1 MSFTVIS
8 QWGSV
13 EFGTDEVGYA
23 LRYNS
28 VVTPV
33 TYDGAQASD
42 SYPGGGLVAVGAR
55 QQSGG
60 FQVVLA
66 KGKGGFVSWSLDTS
80 GNHLSSQDLSLDDVR
95 AIESA
100 VNEDINGDG
109 TIGTPEGA
117 PSSDAFEGV
126 SEQGR
131 QATHLLGSSP
141 EYTRTFRVYLNGTR
155 SADQIIAMC
164 GVAHGQSHPDQP
176 NATVFSVEIDEAIS
190 EEDGGQ
196 LVASVTAKYKVKDD
210 EDTDYD
216 PLPWERGDTWKFQT
230 QGVAVPALTYY
241 EGTTPT
247 PLTNSAGDFFE
258 GVTVDEAQQKITIT
272 GNRQAFPSALAAAI
286 TNCVNDAPYL
296 GFATNC
302 VKVQGISGEAASE
315 VVNEQTVWFWKVTVE
330 LLARQSGWNLLLP
343 DIGFNYIDGG
353 VKKRATVKGPDGED
367 IASAN
372 PVALNGN
379 GGLQQGGQLPAILD
393 RRIYKQ
399 ITMSTYF
406 GTPPS

>member
-1 MSFTVIS
+1 
-8 QWGSV
+8 
-13 EFGTDEVGYA
+13 
-23 LRYNS
+23 
-28 VVTPV
+28 
-33 TYDGAQASD
+33 
-42 SYPGGGLVAVGAR
+42 
-55 QQSGG
+55 
-60 FQVVLA
+60 
-66 KGKGGFVSWSLDTS
+66 
-80 GNHLSSQDLSLDDVR
+80 
-95 AIESA
+95 
-100 VNEDINGDG
+100 
-109 TIGTPEGA
+109 
-117 PSSDAFEGV
+117 
-126 SEQGR
+126 
-131 QATHLLGSSP
+131 
-141 EYTRTFRVYLNGTR
+141 
-155 SADQIIAMC
+155 
-164 GVAHGQSHPDQP
+164 
-176 NATVFSVEIDEAIS
+176 
-190 EEDGGQ
+190 
-196 LVASVTAKYKVKDD
+196 
-210 EDTDYD
+210 
-216 PLPWERGDTWKFQT
+216 
-230 QGVAVPALTYY
+230 LTYY
-241 EGTTPT
+241 QGTTPT

>member
-117 PSSDAFEGV
+117 PSGSGVLEGIF
-126 SEQGR
+126 EQGR
-131 QATHLLGSSP
+131 ESTHLLGSSP
-141 EYTRTFRVYLNGTR
+141 EYTRTLRVVMLSAR
-155 SADQIIAMC
+155 SSAEIVALC
-164 GVAHGQSHPDQP
+164 GVSHGSPHPENP
-176 NATVFSVEIDEAIS
+176 NATVFSVEAQEQIS
-190 EEDGGQ
+190 EEDGS
-196 LVASVTAKYKVKDD
+196 LVAVVTAKYKVS
-210 EDTDYD
+210 ESENEWD
-216 PLPWERGDTWKFQT
+216 PLPWERGDVWKFAT

-241 EGTTPT
+241 QGTTPT

>member
-1 MSFTVIS
+1 MSFTLIR

-13 EFGTDEVGYA
+13 EFGTDETGYA
-23 LRYNS
+23 IRSAGN
-28 VVTPV
+28 TWQV
-33 TYDGAQASD
+33 TYEGGQASD
-42 SYPGGGLVAVGAR
+42 SYPGGGLVGIGAR
-55 QQSGG
+55 SQAGG
-60 FQVVLA
+60 FELVLS
-66 KGKGGFVSWSLDTS
+66 KGKGGFVSWSLNSS
-80 GNHLSSQDLSLDDVR
+80 GTQLSSADLSLDDVR
-95 AIESA
+95 SIEEA

-117 PSSDAFEGV
+117 PASDALEGV

-164 GVAHGQSHPDQP
+164 GVAHGQPHPDQP
-176 NATVFSVEIDEAIS
+176 NATVYSVEIDEAIS

-196 LVASVTAKYKVKDD
+196 LVALVTAKYKVKDD
-210 EDTDYD
+210 EDTGYD
-216 PLPWERGDTWKFQT
+216 ALPWERGDTWKFQT

-241 EGTTPT
+241 QGTTPL

-272 GNRQAFPSALAAAI
+272 GNRQSFPSALAAAI
-286 TNCVNDAPYL
+286 TNCVNDSTYL
-296 GFATNC
+296 GFAANC
-302 VKVQGISGEAASE
+302 IKVQGISGEPSSE
-315 VVNEQTVWFWKVTVE
+315 VVDGNTVWFWKVTVE

-343 DIGFNYIDGG
+343 DVGFNFIEGG
-353 VKKRATVKGPDGED
+353 EKKRAMVKGPDGED

-379 GGLQQGGQLPAILD
+379 GGQQPGGQLPAILD

-399 ITMSTYF
+399 ITFSTYF
-406 GTPPS
+406 GS

>member
-1 MSFTVIS
+1 MSFSVIS

-13 EFGTDEVGYA
+13 EFGTDELGYA
-23 LRYNS
+23 IRYNS
-28 VVTPV
+28 NVTPV

-80 GNHLSSQDLSLDDVR
+80 GNHLSSEDLSLDDVR
-95 AIESA
+95 TLESA
-100 VNEDINGDG
+100 VNQDINGDG
-109 TIGTPEGA
+109 IVGTPDGA
-117 PSSDAFEGV
+117 QSGSGVFESI

-131 QATHLLGSSP
+131 ESTHLLGSSP
-141 EYTRTFRVYLNGTR
+141 EYTRTLRVVMLSPR
-155 SADQIIAMC
+155 SSDEIVALC
-164 GVAHGQSHPDQP
+164 GVSHGSPHPDNP
-176 NATVFSVEIDEAIS
+176 NATVFSVEVQEEIS
-190 EEDGGQ
+190 EEDGS
-196 LVASVTAKYKVKDD
+196 LVAIVTAKYKVSENEDD
-210 EDTDYD
+210 WD
-216 PLPWERGDTWKFQT
+216 PMPWERGDVWKFQT

-247 PLTNSAGDFFE
+247 PLTNSAGDFFQ
-258 GVTVDEAQQKITIT
+258 GLTVDEAQQKITIT
-272 GNRQAFPSALAAAI
+272 GARQAFPSGLAAAI

-296 GFATNC
+296 GFSTNC

-315 VVNEQTVWFWKVTVE
+315 VVNDQTVWYWKVTVE

-343 DIGFNYIDGG
+343 DIGFNYIAGG
-353 VKKRATVKGPDGED
+353 EKKRATVKGPDGED
-367 IASAN
+367 IASAD
-372 PVALNGN
+372 PVALNGS
-379 GGLQQGGQLPAILD
+379 GGLQAGGQLPAILD

-406 GTPPS
+406 GTSPS

>member
-1 MSFTVIS
+1 MSFQAIS

-13 EFGTDEVGYA
+13 EFGTDGVGYA
-23 LRYNS
+23 IRFSGN
-28 VVTPV
+28 VTPIS
-33 TYDGAQASD
+33 YEGAQASD

-60 FQVVLA
+60 FQLVLA

-80 GNHLSSQDLSLDDVR
+80 GNQLSSQDLSLDDVR
-95 AIESA
+95 AIENA
-100 VNEDINGDG
+100 VNKDINGDG
-109 TIGTPEGA
+109 IVGTPNDAPPTNGA
-117 PSSDAFEGV
+117 LESI

-131 QATHLLGSSP
+131 EATHLLGSSP
-141 EYTRTFRVYLNGTR
+141 EYTRTLRVVMLSPR
-155 SADQIIAMC
+155 SADEIVALC
-164 GVAHGQSHPDQP
+164 GVSHGSPHPDNL
-176 NATVFSVEIDEAIS
+176 NATVFSVEVQEQIS
-190 EEDGGQ
+190 EEDGSF
-196 LVASVTAKYKVKDD
+196 VATVTAKYKVSEN
-210 EDTDYD
+210 EDGWD
-216 PLPWERGDTWKFQT
+216 PLPWERGDVWKFAT

-241 EGTTPT
+241 AGTTPT
-247 PLTNSAGDFFE
+247 PLTNSAGDFFQ
-258 GVTVDEAQQKITIT
+258 GLTVDEAQQKITIT
-272 GNRQAFPSALAAAI
+272 GARQAFPSGLAAAI

-315 VVNEQTVWFWKVTVE
+315 VVNNQTVWYWKVTVE

-343 DIGFNYIDGG
+343 DVGFNYIAGG

-367 IASAN
+367 IASAD
-372 PVALNGN
+372 PVALNGS
-379 GGLQQGGQLPAILD
+379 GGLQTGGQLPAILD

-406 GTPPS
+406 GT